1 MLLVIAASS
10 RVRMWRTCLCS
21 GGALQISDGSGI
33 AERECFGV
41 EGMCFIPG
49 GSTLFL
55 CLSGPQAESCLERHL
70 SAAEKG
76 LVLLCSSS
84 EQEARFGWKIWGG
97 GACFGSVFGLIW
109 S

>member
-1 MLLVIAASS
+1 M
-10 RVRMWRTCLCS
+10 
-21 GGALQISDGSGI
+21 
-33 AERECFGV
+33 

-55 CLSGPQAESCLERHL
+55 CLSGTQAESCLERRL

-97 GACFGSVFGLIW
+97 RGVFWVSFWPDLVLSVGSGL
-109 S
+109 SRA